1 MEHEDP
7 TLDVEA
13 ALRDEEELAVLAE
26 LGAAWTAPDE
36 EPSATPPGDAAASPG
51 EPGSDSEKA
60 PTGPPQKGRDK
71 KRHYVYG
78 VTHARLRERGLSLG
92 LQPPEAFTREGFSDL
107 LREAYTACSMDL
119 QETATF
125 KEPHEDGAPHN
136 YALVR
141 AAKQHRWAPV
151 ADWLF
156 KERQVRVD
164 FGSNVRTWHD
174 GVVYACV
181 PSAHKT
187 AAALDS
193 TPYQWTKEGT
203 PVPLTQH
210 IPARMQGPNFV
221 RTGKLSPTAALDVRP
236 CL

>member
-1 MEHEDP
+1 MDREDP

-60 PTGPPQKGRDK
+60 PSGPPQKGREK
-71 KRHYVYG
+71 KGHYVYG
-78 VTHARLRERGLSLG
+78 VTRARLRERGLSLG

-107 LREAYTACSMDL
+107 LREAYTACSIDL

-151 ADWLF
+151 AEWLF

-164 FGSNVRTWHD
+164 FGTNVRTWHD

-181 PSAHKT
+181 PSAHK
-187 AAALDS
+187 D
-193 TPYQWTKEGT
+193 
-203 PVPLTQH
+203 
-210 IPARMQGPNFV
+210 R
-221 RTGKLSPTAALDVRP
+221 RRP
-236 CL
+236 

>member
-1 MEHEDP
+1 M
-7 TLDVEA
+7 
-13 ALRDEEELAVLAE
+13 
-26 LGAAWTAPDE
+26 
-36 EPSATPPGDAAASPG
+36 
-51 EPGSDSEKA
+51 
-60 PTGPPQKGRDK
+60 
-71 KRHYVYG
+71 
-78 VTHARLRERGLSLG
+78 
-92 LQPPEAFTREGFSDL
+92 
-107 LREAYTACSMDL
+107 
-119 QETATF
+119 
-125 KEPHEDGAPHN
+125 
-136 YALVR
+136 R

-221 RTGKLSPTAALDVRP
+221 RTGKMSPTSALDVHS